1 MPIVTVE
8 NKRITF
14 PDSMSRD
21 EIKAALDK
29 QFGQKKPEYNSAVQG
44 VRQVGQ
50 GLSFRTS

>member
-29 QFGQKKPEYNSAVQG
+29 QFGQKNPNTIQPFKAFGKWVKACPLV
-44 VRQVGQ
+44 
-50 GLSFRTS
+50 

>member
-29 QFGQKKPEYNSAVQG
+29 QFGQNKPEYNSAVQG
-44 VRQVGQ
+44 VSASGVKACP
-50 GLSFRTS
+50 LV